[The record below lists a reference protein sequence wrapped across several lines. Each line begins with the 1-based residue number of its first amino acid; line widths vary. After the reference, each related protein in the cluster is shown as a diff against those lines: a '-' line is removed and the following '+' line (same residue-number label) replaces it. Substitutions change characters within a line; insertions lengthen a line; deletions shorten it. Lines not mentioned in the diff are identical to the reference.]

1 MNTVLLSNVH
11 QPCSREWDIHVGITL
26 AVWADHNLLLDI
38 VMQIV
43 KIQNAER
50 NCIFNIYCRIYP
62 ESLLHCT
69 LPEHTSS
76 SLVFSGVCVTLSLVL
91 CVCFVHRCLYFFFW
105 SLCCL
110 FFFDIQILITPLVSP
125 SSSFYFNVTI
135 SSAVKPICTQLNLFH
150 PLFRCDVLGENIYK
164 LNIFRKNVVVNLFK

>member
-1 MNTVLLSNVH
+1 MLLSNIH
-11 QPCSREWDIHVGITL
+11 QPCSREWDIHNVGITF
-26 AVWADHNLLLDI
+26 AVWADHNLFFNI
-38 VMQIV
+38 VMQIGNFQ
-43 KIQNAER
+43 IAER
-50 NCIFNIYCRIYP
+50 NCIFNIYYRIYP

-76 SLVFSGVCVTLSLVL
+76 SLVFSGVCVTRSLVL
-91 CVCFVHRCLYFFFW
+91 CVCFVDRCLYFFFW

-135 SSAVKPICTQLNLFH
+135 SSAIKTIYTQLNLFH
-150 PLFRCDVLGENIYK
+150 PLFRCDVLRENIYK